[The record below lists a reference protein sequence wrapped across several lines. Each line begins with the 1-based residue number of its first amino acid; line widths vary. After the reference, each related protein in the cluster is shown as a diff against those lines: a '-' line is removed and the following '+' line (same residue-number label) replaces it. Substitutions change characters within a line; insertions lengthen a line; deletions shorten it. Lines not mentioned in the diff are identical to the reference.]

1 LNDELQP
8 LKNRLRWL
16 NRGIL
21 LLGVLILIGLAVWA
35 AVGLRKPAVGT
46 TTTVI
51 SPAAR
56 PSAPAPLASA
66 SAAAHAASTPR
77 QAPSAAQVQKAA
89 AAAIDAL
96 AAAGSAPQAAAQA
109 APAAA
114 AASHPAP
121 AQTAQPATPAS
132 PAAPAHMPVQQ
143 VQPPASQTSARPAHP
158 QHAAAPHKPP
168 RQRAPRQAAAA
179 QGAAAHGAVAAR
191 HPVGAVAVCRR
202 AGWYVQVGAFGKPQ
216 GIERLAQRLHRAGY
230 TEVCLAAQTVRGLR
244 LFYVGPFRSAAAA
257 RAARAPL
264 HRLTGA
270 EGILRKLP

>member
-21 LLGVLILIGLAVWA
+21 LLGVLILIGLAAWA
-35 AVGLRKPAVGT
+35 VVGLRKPAVGT

-51 SPAAR
+51 VPTVR
-56 PSAPAPLASA
+56 PSALA
-66 SAAAHAASTPR
+66 SAAARGASAPR
-77 QAPSAAQVQKAA
+77 QAPSSAQVQKAA

-96 AAAGSAPQAAAQA
+96 AAAGSAPRAAAQPT
-109 APAAA
+109 PAAA
-114 AASHPAP
+114 GSHPA
-121 AQTAQPATPAS
+121 AVLAAAPAS
-132 PAAPAHMPVQQ
+132 PAAPAQMPAQPQETQMPHAASRPVQ
-143 VQPPASQTSARPAHP
+143 P
-158 QHAAAPHKPP
+158 QHEHAAAARKPP
-168 RQRAPRQAAAA
+168 QQRAVRLATPAHRVAAARQPA
-179 QGAAAHGAVAAR
+179 GV
-191 HPVGAVAVCRR
+191 VAVCRS

-230 TEVCLAAQTVRGLR
+230 TEVCLAPRTVRGLR

-264 HRLTGA
+264 HTLTGT